1 MRGRV
6 ALPSSSGAGSERQF
20 MSDAIRDNPARNRFE
35 MDAGSD
41 VAVVNYRLVRG
52 VITLSHTEVPEELEG
67 QGLGSTIVRGVLDIV
82 RGRGLK
88 VVPACGFVAAFI
100 RKNPDYR
107 D

>member
-1 MRGRV
+1 M
-6 ALPSSSGAGSERQF
+6 PNE
-20 MSDAIRDNPARNRFE
+20 IRDNPDRNRFE
-35 MDAGSD
+35 MAAGND
-41 VAVVNYRLVRG
+41 IAVVNYRLTPG

-107 D
+107 DLLV